1 MYAHVYM
8 FIVDWGKPWLQPKS
22 CSPGQ
27 ARSKVIPPRLGK
39 DEDVIRCQGIV
50 VGWCSMWFLACFV
63 RIGSKQQV
71 APAPTNKAWVFVLAV
86 ALRETGTQRGHK
98 QRWVTVS
105 DGESVE
111 SSRFTRTD
119 SPKLAGRLRRGAV
132 CSGGSCSPSAEAP
145 PACKAGEHK
154 GIHTSNMLCFFFF
167 WMVVTPAPFQ
177 IPKGPWHAAVH
188 TSFFRLIDPYL
199 FKQASACQPPTR
211 EICCIGPG
219 IMDSRE
225 KELYIMLD
233 IMYIYICIHISKYV
247 YVYFEGLHENHV
259 MLTSFALTRMVGAAR
274 SQPKFLRKSGPNFQ
288 NTGLEIEPRL
298 RRKSVPNLGRSWR
311 ESSLQPFGCKL
322 VRLQL
327 GQIQVAST
335 AIHLHLLHG
344 HCPRSRP
351 DQIQNPKSKL
361 QTARLDFGFWILDFG
376 FWILDFG
383 FWISDFGFWILDFGF
398 WILDFGFRILEFGF
412 WILDQFSLRSFCGGP
427 KRPRLD
433 FGFWIL
439 G

>member
-1 MYAHVYM
+1 M
-8 FIVDWGKPWLQPKS
+8 W
-22 CSPGQ
+22 
-27 ARSKVIPPRLGK
+27 RS
-39 DEDVIRCQGIV
+39 
-50 VGWCSMWFLACFV
+50 
-63 RIGSKQQV
+63 
-71 APAPTNKAWVFVLAV
+71 T
-86 ALRETGTQRGHK
+86 
-98 QRWVTVS
+98 
-105 DGESVE
+105 
-111 SSRFTRTD
+111 
-119 SPKLAGRLRRGAV
+119 
-132 CSGGSCSPSAEAP
+132 SAIKIA
-145 PACKAGEHK
+145 
-154 GIHTSNMLCFFFF
+154 T
-167 WMVVTPAPFQ
+167 APFQ
-177 IPKGPWHAAVH
+177 SA
-188 TSFFRLIDPYL
+188 RL

-219 IMDSRE
+219 IVDSWE

-233 IMYIYICIHISKYV
+233 IMYLNIYIYIHISIKYI

-274 SQPKFLRKSGPNFQ
+274 SQPKFLRNLGPNFQ
-288 NTGLEIEPRL
+288 NTGLEIEPRFPAKPL

-344 HCPRSRP
+344 HRPRSRP

-383 FWISDFGFWILDFGF
+383 FWILDFGFWILDFGFRILDFGFRILDFGFWISDFGFWISLVFVLFVAAPNGPVWVLDFGFWILDFGF
-398 WILDFGFRILEFGF
+398 WILDFGFRIL
-412 WILDQFSLRSFCGGP
+412 
-427 KRPRLD
+427 D
-433 FGFWIL
+433 FGFWARIRIHRHRL
-439 G
+439 DSA